1 MREKLSKAI
10 SILWLAIITPA
21 YGVLPL
27 LVVLDIGNDENID
40 IPFFIHR
47 LEGDLLRLAYSIF
60 FGDPAPG
67 VTHVSHYNMLTD
79 AQSWALVSFVFIVA
93 AVAAWYLY
101 RAFRVRAA

>member
-40 IPFFIHR
+40 VPFFVHR

-60 FGDPAPG
+60 FGDPAPDA
-67 VTHVSHYNMLTD
+67 THVSHYNMLTD
-79 AQSWALVSFVFIVA
+79 TQTVALVSFVFIIA
-93 AVAAWYLY
+93 AMAARYLY
-101 RAFRVRAA
+101 RTFRVHAA